1 MHLST
6 KQNIHLLKPFLL
18 KNPIFYTPDIPQ
30 TKHEE
35 PKPPQPKQFNLI
47 EVDEPE
53 EVTEI
58 ELPPFTFEPEDIIS
72 EPDFTDIGEEDSP
85 EEEFVIAEKLASFP
99 GGQEAWLK
107 YLRKN
112 LKYPKH
118 AQRIGIEGKVF
129 LNFLVDAKG
138 NISNIEVLRGIGG
151 GCNEEA
157 IRVLENAPNW
167 NPGLQRGIPVK
178 SPMSIYIVFR
188 LK

>member
-1 MHLST
+1 ML
-6 KQNIHLLKPFLL
+6 
-18 KNPIFYTPDIPQ
+18 
-30 TKHEE
+30 
-35 PKPPQPKQFNLI
+35 
-47 EVDEPE
+47 
-53 EVTEI
+53 
-58 ELPPFTFEPEDIIS
+58 
-72 EPDFTDIGEEDSP
+72 
-85 EEEFVIAEKLASFP
+85 
-99 GGQEAWLK
+99 
-107 YLRKN
+107 
-112 LKYPKH
+112 
-118 AQRIGIEGKVF
+118 KVF